1 MVEEFT
7 SLLFLSLLLGSLY
20 SMMGLGITMTFK
32 IVRFANFAHAELVT
46 IGAYVSVI
54 VINSLGADVPE
65 AAVCAFLSSALLALA
80 IDELAYKP
88 MAKRGASALYLLTA
102 SIGVGL
108 FVRYILSIF
117 ADAYG
122 MLCVQSKRMPMC
134 IGKVA
139 GADVTDLHIWVI
151 CTLVGIVTLLHLM
164 LTRTKL
170 GKAMRATA
178 CNFDLAQAS
187 GIDTDLVRRI
197 TWVIAGGLAG
207 LAGMFWSIY
216 APINPEIGW
225 RYLLWAFA
233 ASILGGMTSFYGTI
247 AAGLIGGFAEVYG
260 ITLANR
266 LFGISLSYRW
276 MISFIIVVVVL
287 IVNPRGLAAIRIE
300 ALREW
305 LKAPR
310 LPRPRLPRF
319 LLARRR

>member
-1 MVEEFT
+1 MLEEFM
-7 SLLFLSLLLGSLY
+7 SLLLLSLLLGSLY

-46 IGAYVSVI
+46 IGAYVSVMM
-54 VINSLGADVPE
+54 INMLGGGVVG
-65 AAVCAFLSSALLALA
+65 AAVCSFLASALLALA
-80 IDELAYKP
+80 MDELVYKP

-108 FVRYILSIF
+108 FVRYVLSIF
-117 ADAYG
+117 ADIYG
-122 MLCVQSKRMPMC
+122 MLCVQSKRMPTR
-134 IGKVA
+134 IAELA
-139 GADVTDLHIWVI
+139 GADVTDLHVWVI
-151 CTLVGIVTLLHLM
+151 ATLIGIVTLLHLM

-178 CNFDLAQAS
+178 CNFELAQAS
-187 GIDTDLVRRI
+187 GIDTDLVRRV
-197 TWVIAGGLAG
+197 TWIIAGGLAG

-216 APINPEIGW
+216 APINPEVGW

-247 AAGLIGGFAEVYG
+247 AAGIIGGLAEVFG

-266 LFGISLSYRW
+266 LFGVSLSYRW
-276 MISFIIVVVVL
+276 MISFIIVIVVL
-287 IVNPRGLAAIRIE
+287 LVNPRGLAAIRLE

-310 LPRPRLPRF
+310 LPRLPK
-319 LLARRR
+319 LKLSARRG